1 MDGRITL
8 NGRYEIIDKIGGGG
22 MAEVFHGYDTVL
34 HRDVGI
40 KVLRDQFIQDKQFVA
55 RFRQE
60 ACNAAG
66 LSHPNIVNIYDCG
79 NEHDIY
85 YIVMEYVV
93 GRSLKEV
100 IEDNGPLDYRT
111 AVRYAIGI
119 ASALKQAHD
128 HAIVHCD
135 VKSQNILIDTKG
147 VAKITDFGIARAF
160 GQPNSGAD
168 KNVIGS
174 VYYLSPEQAAGQPV
188 TPQSDLYSLGVVLF
202 EMLTGKL
209 PYDGNTPMEV
219 ARQHLESSTPSARR
233 YDPDI
238 PYYLD
243 NIITKALAKN
253 PKLRYASATDF
264 LTDLKR
270 AQSHLL
276 SETGY
281 QDDDWEQEPVQ
292 KAVSDETM
300 VISKAEMLDGL
311 LQSQPPREQVPPSK
325 KTAEPPEPPKKS
337 FGSKKMIGAF
347 IGAILVLC
355 GLIYAIVG
363 YQSGDLLVPDV
374 TGKTVVEAEAILTKA
389 KLGFTMTEAYSP
401 TVQPGHVIKQDP
413 KAHSRVK
420 SGRKIHL
427 FVSKG
432 AEPGVVPDLKKKSL
446 ADATILLEKAK
457 LKVGNVTVKADSSVP
472 KGAVVSQSI
481 EANKKVEPGTSVD
494 LVVNISG
501 NQTEVPSLEGL
512 SLNEA
517 KSKLSSMGLVI
528 GQISEKND
536 DKAAKGT
543 ILSTSPEAGTVIDK
557 GGSVSL
563 TVSAGK
569 KEEKK
574 PDTGNGGGT
583 SGARTRTI
591 TYTVPGKG
599 APKNVRIVASDA
611 TSSRTIFSG
620 AVPPGTQ
627 ITRQVTLGQ
636 DASVQIYVNG
646 ALAEDKSL

>member
-22 MAEVFHGYDTVL
+22 MAEVFHGYDAVL

-100 IEDNGPLDYRT
+100 IEDNGPLDYKT

-160 GQPNSGAD
+160 GQQASSSQE
-168 KNVIGS
+168 KNVLGS

-219 ARQHLESSTPSARR
+219 ARHHLESTTPSARR

-253 PKLRYASATDF
+253 PKLRYGSAEDF
-264 LTDLKR
+264 LRDLKK
-270 AQSHLL
+270 AQTHLL
-276 SETGY
+276 GDAGYLGDEWEAQPAVPKQPVSE
-281 QDDDWEQEPVQ
+281 
-292 KAVSDETM
+292 ETM

-311 LQSQPPREQVPPSK
+311 MKAQPARDAVPPHAK
-325 KTAEPPEPPKKS
+325 MEPEPKPEPPKGP

-347 IGAILVLC
+347 VGAILALC
-355 GLIYAIVG
+355 AIIYFMVG
-363 YQSGDLLVPDV
+363 YQTGDLTVPDV
-374 TGKTVVEAEAILTKA
+374 TNKTVVEAEAILTKA
-389 KLGFTMTEAYSP
+389 ELGFTLTEAYSA
-401 TVQPGHVIKQDP
+401 TVQPGYVIKQDP
-413 KAHSRVK
+413 KGHSRVK
-420 SGRKIHL
+420 KGRKIHL
-427 FVSKG
+427 TVSKG
-432 AEPGVVPDLKKKSL
+432 SEPGVVPNVTKKSL
-446 ADATILLEKAK
+446 AEATILLEKAK
-457 LKVGNVTVKADSSVP
+457 LKVGSVTVKADSDVP

-481 EANKKVEPGTSVD
+481 APNKKVEPGTSVD

-501 NQTEVPSLEGL
+501 SQTEVPSLEGL
-512 SLNEA
+512 SLAEA
-517 KSKLSSMGLVI
+517 KSKLSKLGLVI
-528 GQISEKND
+528 GQLSEKNS
-536 DKAAKGT
+536 DKAKGT
-543 ILSTSPEAGTVIDK
+543 VLSTSPEAGDVVEK
-557 GGSVSL
+557 GSSVSL
-563 TVSAGK
+563 TLSAGK

-574 PDTGNGGGT
+574 PEN
-583 SGARTRTI
+583 SNGARSRTI
-591 TYTVPGKG
+591 SYMVPGKG
-599 APKNVRIVASDA
+599 APKNVKIIASDA
-611 TSSRTIFSG
+611 NGSRTVFSG
-620 AVPPGTQ
+620 AVPPGTT
-627 ITRQVTLGQ
+627 ITRQVILGEG
-636 DASVQIYVNG
+636 ANVQIYVNG